1 MDQKGPL
8 MRTIFTLAT
17 LSKATGGALLN
28 LPLNLPFIDRA
39 SATKTLPKSK
49 FVAAAESIAA
59 SAMPDKYPTLSET
72 PLSAK
77 ETAALAAELDAIR
90 DEVMADLGEKDALYI
105 RRVYAAVAYS
115 EIAGRLLLLAAAL
128 PKTKRARLGLWL
140 SGVTSLS
147 LSKILNNMELGHNV
161 MHGQYDWMQDNHLNS
176 RQFDWDNMCP
186 APLWQHSHN
195 YLHHTFTNIVG
206 RDHDVGYHLVRITD
220 EQPWQPHDRFNLL
233 KIVFLA
239 MGFEWAVGFHDVQI
253 SFQEYKQSDEF
264 PTIMQQKSRALLSK
278 VARQVG
284 KDYFALP
291 LAAGVVGG
299 TRSAAYTLSGNITAN
314 IVRNIWTWGVIFCGH
329 FTEQAHI
336 FTHLDD
342 NETRG
347 DWYVRQMLG
356 SSNITGSK
364 LFHIMTGNLSHQ
376 IEHHLFPDMPANRYA
391 SIAPRVAAICK
402 KYNLSYN
409 TGPFS
414 TQLSQVIRRIYHF
427 SWQTEAEK
435 LASDQAKTQ
444 ATAEQPAISNAIF
457 NDELTADVEL
467 AASSKPKLKS
477 GFRFV
482 SDKRK
487 RFIKKLPPILA
498 QTLAYV

>member
-1 MDQKGPL
+1 MS
-8 MRTIFTLAT
+8 TIFTLPT
-17 LSKATGGALLN
+17 LSAALSI
-28 LPLNLPFIDRA
+28 LPSSLPFMA
-39 SATKTLPKSK
+39 KVPAAKPTQPANK
-49 FVAAAESIAA
+49 FVAAAEAIAA
-59 SAMPDKYPTLSET
+59 GSVGDKYPILST
-72 PLSAK
+72 SPLSSE

-90 DEVMADLGEKDALYI
+90 DEVMADLGAQDALYI
-105 RRVYAAVAYS
+105 RRVYATVAYS
-115 EIAGRLLLLAAAL
+115 EIAGRLLLVLAAL
-128 PKTKRARLGLWL
+128 PKSKRMRLGLWL
-140 SGVTSLS
+140 AGVTSLS

-161 MHGQYDWMQDNHLNS
+161 MHGQYDWLQDNHLNS

-220 EQPWQPHDRFNLL
+220 EQPWQPHDRFNML
-233 KIVFLA
+233 KIAFLA
-239 MGFEWAVGFHDVQI
+239 MGFEWAVAFHDVQI

-264 PTIMQQKSRALLSK
+264 PTIMQQKSRSLLAK
-278 VARQVG
+278 IARQVG
-284 KDYFALP
+284 KDYVALP
-291 LAAGVVGG
+291 LVSGLIGG
-299 TRSAAYTLSGNITAN
+299 RRGATYTLSGNITAN
-314 IVRNIWTWGVIFCGH
+314 IARNIWTWAVIFCGH

-336 FTHLDD
+336 YTHLDD
-342 NETRG
+342 HETRG

-376 IEHHLFPDMPANRYA
+376 IEHHLFPDLPANRYA
-391 SIAPRVAAICK
+391 SIAPKVAAVCK

-414 TQLSQVIRRIYHF
+414 TQLSQVIRRIHYF
-427 SWQTEAEK
+427 SRQTAAEK
-435 LASDQAKTQ
+435 LASQQAKINKV
-444 ATAEQPAISNAIF
+444 AAEPAISNAIF
-457 NDELTADVEL
+457 NDELTLTAESATESAVESNT
-467 AASSKPKLKS
+467 ASKS

-482 SDKRK
+482 SAQRK

-498 QTLAYV
+498 QTLAYI